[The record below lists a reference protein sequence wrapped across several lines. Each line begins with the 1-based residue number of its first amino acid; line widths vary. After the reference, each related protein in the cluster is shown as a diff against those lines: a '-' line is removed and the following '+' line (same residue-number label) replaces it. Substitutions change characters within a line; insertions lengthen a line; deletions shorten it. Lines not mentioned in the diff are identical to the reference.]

1 MVLSC
6 LLYLTKEI
14 SKRFLGQKTFG
25 TKDFLGQKKISVKN
39 IFGSKNVFGQ
49 RIFWVKK
56 IFGQKK
62 FLVKKILSKNNASRV
77 NPRGRMYDPP
87 STPTQ
92 KIVGLKLCWVV
103 VSFVRRGRIQ
113 NFRPLGPLF
122 LIEVE
127 FLVVGGVVVNSNN
140 RVKPNFRLSKV
151 VLGFWQFCEVIDGK
165 KNFREKK
172 YLGKNFLG
180 DIIFGP

>member
-25 TKDFLGQKKISVKN
+25 TKDFLGQKKFSVKKN
-39 IFGSKNVFGQ
+39 FWSK
-49 RIFWVKK
+49 R
-56 IFGQKK
+56 

-151 VLGFWQFCEVIDGK
+151 VLWLSWGFD
-165 KNFREKK
+165 NFVR
-172 YLGKNFLG
+172 
-180 DIIFGP
+180 

>member
-56 IFGQKK
+56 FSVKK
-62 FLVKKILSKNNASRV
+62 NFWSKRFLVKKILSKNNASRV

-151 VLGFWQFCEVIDGK
+151 VLWLSWGFD
-165 KNFREKK
+165 NFVR
-172 YLGKNFLG
+172 
-180 DIIFGP
+180 